1 MGKLFKVP
9 GGEYL
14 VDSEDYEIRKDE
26 FGRPILCP
34 LNQGGGGDQ
43 PKLYAPE
50 IKITGDTLTIIPN
63 TDNGAF
69 VTGYN
74 GYMSVDGGD
83 FELYGTLP
91 SDQLE
96 LDLTAVGLP
105 EGNFQ
110 FKATAIGTNFQDSD
124 ASNIANYTNIGYTVT
139 NTLTN
144 CTSNNSTTSLRKG
157 SSYTATL
164 TASAGYTM
172 SGATASIIM
181 SGVDIT
187 ADSFDDAN
195 GIVNI
200 ASVSGDISITISAAE
215 FGVAELTWNSAQGIS
230 SSDGINLISHNYD
243 NAMYCFKGSEG
254 EKIYKTT
261 DGKTWT
267 NTGITVP
274 NVSTTSASQ
283 LVVANNKM
291 FAFDSHMK
299 LKEFSDVSN
308 PSSGQWSSSPTTIT
322 SSIVRSIGLSNVFLV
337 NDRVVAVGEGYVDS
351 KPRCVICTRTVDNDT
366 WSQHLSNKDIS
377 TSYFYARE
385 MNNKIFVF
393 FTNKNYVYTSDFST
407 YSEGVLP
414 YVTTGACVYNN
425 GMYVVKGSGTL
436 VMTSADGITWESY
449 GSEDDTKNSMPYM
462 VYSDVNG
469 YYARGDS
476 TIARSNN
483 GTQWAAADATTKVWR
498 LEQIGNVFV
507 RIEHDNLSNYKVK
520 YAM

>member
-1 MGKLFKVP
+1 MDKLFKVP

-14 VDSEDYEIRKDE
+14 VNSEDYEIRRDE

-34 LNQGGGGDQ
+34 LNQGGGGEQ
-43 PKLYAPE
+43 PKLYTPE

-105 EGNFQ
+105 ESDFQ

-124 ASNIANYTNIGYTVT
+124 ASNIEDYTNIFYTVT

-215 FGVAELTWNSAQGIS
+215 FGAAELTWNSAQGIS

-337 NDRVVAVGEGYVDS
+337 NDRVVAVGAGYVDS
-351 KPRCVICTRTVDNDT
+351 KPRGVICTRTVDNDT
-366 WSQHLSNKDIS
+366 WSQYLANKDIS